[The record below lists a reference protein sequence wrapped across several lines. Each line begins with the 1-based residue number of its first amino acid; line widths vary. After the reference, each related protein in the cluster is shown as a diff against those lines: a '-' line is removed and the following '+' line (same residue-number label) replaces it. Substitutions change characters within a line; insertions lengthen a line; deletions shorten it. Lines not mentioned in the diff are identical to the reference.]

1 MVVDYSDLYYRLQEE
16 GEGYALKHYYGSNIE
31 HPDEKVVRLWKET
44 HDKLVELEKYLI
56 EKSNEQE
63 ERYDNELD

>member
-16 GEGYALKHYYGSNIE
+16 GEGYALKHYYGPDIE
-31 HPDEKVVRLWKET
+31 HSDEKVVKLWKET

-56 EKSNEQE
+56 AKMSE
-63 ERYDNELD
+63 EEDYDGMD